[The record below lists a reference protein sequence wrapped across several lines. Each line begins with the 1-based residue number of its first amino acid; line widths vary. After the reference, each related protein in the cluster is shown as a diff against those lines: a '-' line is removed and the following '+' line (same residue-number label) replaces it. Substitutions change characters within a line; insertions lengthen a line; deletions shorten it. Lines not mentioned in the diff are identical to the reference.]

1 MGRHCRSGAVVTSIA
16 GKLAPLDSL
25 DALVIVDNVTDSLS
39 SIAAGVAN
47 ENEVLRHYGMKLLS
61 GRAKCCAHHGLSVL
75 LAARRGDRTRY
86 LLFDAGPEGTTFER
100 NAQRLGAPFADI
112 EAVVLSHGH
121 WDHAGGLLRAI
132 SMIRSERGAVECHA
146 NDGMFVE
153 RANTLADGSV
163 LPYEAVPAPEE
174 LQAAGATVIS
184 DAGER
189 LLLDGCFYVSGEI
202 PRVTE
207 YERGYPGH
215 LRRAAVGAA
224 WEPDPWLM
232 DERYLAAHVHGLGL
246 VVFSACSHAGIV
258 NVLREARRSFPDVPL
273 HAALGGLH
281 LSGARIEPIIAA
293 TVADLANF
301 GLARIVPAH
310 CSGWRA
316 VQALVQAFGEPTVQP
331 SAVGRQFRFAA

>member
-1 MGRHCRSGAVVTSIA
+1 MAALIA
-16 GKLAPLDSL
+16 ESLVPLDSL
-25 DALVIVDNVTDSLS
+25 EALILVDNVTDSLS

-61 GRAKCCAHHGLSVL
+61 GRAKCCAHHGLSML
-75 LAARRGDRTRY
+75 LSARRGDSTRY
-86 LLFDAGPEGTTFER
+86 LLFDAGPEGATFER
-100 NAQRLGAPFADI
+100 NATRLGVPFADI

-121 WDHAGGLLRAI
+121 WDHAGGLLQAI
-132 SMIRSERGAVECHA
+132 GMIRARRGAVECHV
-146 NDGMFVE
+146 NDAMFVE

-163 LPYEAVPAPEE
+163 LPYEPVPSIVE
-174 LQAAGATVIS
+174 LRAAGASVAS
-184 DAGER
+184 DDSER
-189 LLLDGCFYVSGEI
+189 TLLDGCFYVSGEI

-215 LRRAAVGAA
+215 LRRKATGTE

-232 DERYLAAHVHGLGL
+232 DERYVAAHVRGQGL

-258 NVLREARRSFPDVPL
+258 NVLREARRAFAHVPL
-273 HAALGGLH
+273 HAVMGGLH
-281 LSGARIEPIIAA
+281 LSGARIEPIIGA
-293 TVADLANF
+293 TVTDLAAF

-331 SAVGRQFRFAA
+331 SAVGRQYRFASP